1 MNLSVCVPVHDPYG
15 AYASYLEELVYSV
28 VLQDVPPDELV
39 LASNHA
45 IRNLATLEAIVGDR
59 FEIVSIRTA
68 ATNAP
73 ANLNEAIR
81 NCRSDFVKI
90 LFQDDILASQGS
102 LSSSLDAIKSKSS
115 AWCAVMFD
123 HLDDASH
130 QRVRPMVPKFAEKL
144 VRGRNGIGAPSVIMF
159 SRAHWLEF
167 DERMVFTFD
176 CDWYLMMSH
185 RWGPPAID
193 ANLGVTVRLHAG
205 QATHWAREMLKIE
218 TSLMKRKHRGSRGR
232 WWGTRESE
240 CSCLFQG
247 QWL

>member
-1 MNLSVCVPVHDPYG
+1 MNLSVCVPVHDPEG
-15 AYASYLEELVYSV
+15 AYASYLEALVYSV
-28 VLQDVPPDELV
+28 ALQDQPPDELV

-45 IRNLATLEAIVGDR
+45 IRNRATLKSIVGDR
-59 FEIVSIRTA
+59 FELVFIRTA

-73 ANLNEAIR
+73 ANLNAAIR

-90 LFQDDILASQGS
+90 LFQDDILSARET
-102 LSSSLDAIKSKSS
+102 LSSSLEAIKSESA

-123 HLDDASH
+123 HLEDAS
-130 QRVRPMVPKFAEKL
+130 QKRVRPMLPKFSENL
-144 VRGRNGIGAPSVIMF
+144 IRGRNRIGAPSVIMF

-205 QATHWAREMLKIE
+205 QATHWAREMFKSE
-218 TSLMKRKHRGSRGR
+218 TSMMKKKHRESRGR
-232 WWGTRESE
+232 WWGTRKSE
-240 CSCLFQG
+240 CSCLLQG
-247 QWL
+247 H